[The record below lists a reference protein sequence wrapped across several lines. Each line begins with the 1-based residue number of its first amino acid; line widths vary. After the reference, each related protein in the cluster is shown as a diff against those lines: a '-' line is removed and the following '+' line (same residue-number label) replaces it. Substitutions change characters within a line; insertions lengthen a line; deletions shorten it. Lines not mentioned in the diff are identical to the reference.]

1 MHLDRYLSKYAGL
14 SRKSILRLLN
24 LGKIKVDEQVTLSR
38 DHPVNDF
45 SKIHIE
51 GKLLN
56 LHKPARYFL
65 MNKPAG
71 ILSATTDPQHTTAI
85 ELIAETER
93 EDLHIAGRLDRA
105 TTGLLILT
113 NDGKWS
119 RHITEPKQ
127 KVPKTYRVETVYAIS
142 PQTANLFSKGI
153 YFAYE
158 NMTTS
163 PAEIEILSPTSCR
176 LTIYEGRYHQIK
188 RMFAAT
194 GNRVKNLHRESVGEI
209 KLDSALRPG
218 DYRALSQAEIDSIWR
233 TKPEKGE

>member
-14 SRKSILRLLN
+14 SRKSILRLLY
-24 LGKIKVDEQVTLSR
+24 LGQIKVDEEITFSR
-38 DHPVNDF
+38 DHPVSNF

-71 ILSATTDPQHTTAI
+71 ILSATIDPQHTTAI
-85 ELIAETER
+85 ELMAETDR

-119 RHITEPKQ
+119 RHITEPDQ
-127 KVPKTYRVETVYAIS
+127 KIPKTYRVETQYAIA
-142 PQTANLFSKGI
+142 PQTADLFSKGI

-158 NMTTS
+158 DITTS
-163 PAEIEILSPTSCR
+163 PAEIEILNPTTCL
-176 LTIYEGRYHQIK
+176 LTIYEGRYHQVK

-194 GNRVKNLHRESVGEI
+194 GNRVKNLHRESVGQI

-218 DYRALSQAEIDSIWR
+218 EYRALSQSEIDSIWQKSPIR
-233 TKPEKGE
+233 SK